1 VHVLGHHQLDLALN
15 FARRTQEKFEVDR
28 HWRNKAQPPHLTDA
42 LCRFDSRV
50 HAVHAGGD
58 HLIIVGEVLGI
69 VMAPG
74 TPLAFHAGRFGNF
87 SADRGIGK
95 VDIWEG
101 LEDHW
106 Y

>member
-1 VHVLGHHQLDLALN
+1 MRPSFGQLG
-15 FARRTQEKFEVDR
+15 
-28 HWRNKAQPPHLTDA
+28 DA

-69 VMAPG
+69 ASGPG
-74 TPLAFHAGRFGNF
+74 APLAFHAGRFGNF
-87 SADRGIGK
+87 SADRGIPK